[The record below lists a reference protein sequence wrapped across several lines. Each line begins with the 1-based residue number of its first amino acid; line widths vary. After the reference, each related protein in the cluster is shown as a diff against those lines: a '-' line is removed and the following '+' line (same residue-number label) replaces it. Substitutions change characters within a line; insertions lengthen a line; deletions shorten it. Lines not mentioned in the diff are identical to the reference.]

1 MNTTNQTSF
10 QTVLNAL
17 LDTKKEFPHRYL
29 TQFSDMAPLELDA
42 LQEVWPRVSL
52 NRKLSLLEGLESL
65 ADEDTLVNFEDF
77 ARPLLNDPDGLVRIR
92 ALRLMS
98 ESEDSK
104 LTPQLLTMLKADAD
118 LNVRVE
124 AAHVLGFF
132 VALGELEAMSQQA
145 YDQIK
150 AGLLESAKGEDD
162 PHVRRQ
168 ALESLGFSS
177 DEDVIKLI
185 EATLSKVD
193 SEWRTSNLVAMGR
206 SADDRWEEEVLRGL
220 TDEDNRVRKAGVE
233 AAGNL
238 ALKSARLPLLR
249 LLEDEDDDEVAGAAI
264 WSLSQIGG
272 EDVRPYL
279 ENLLDQ
285 TEDDDQIE
293 FLEEAL
299 DNLAFTEDL
308 DRFDLMSFD
317 PEELDD
323 FDLDDGEE

>member
-1 MNTTNQTSF
+1 MNTTNKTSF
-10 QTVLNAL
+10 QTVLDAL
-17 LDTKKEFPHRYL
+17 LDTKKEFPRRYL
-29 TQFSDMAPLELDA
+29 TQFSDMAPLELNA
-42 LQEVWPRVSL
+42 LQDIWSRVAL

-65 ADEDTLVNFEDF
+65 AEEDTLVNFEDF
-77 ARPLLNDPDGLVRIR
+77 ARPLLNDPDGSVRIR

-104 LTPQLLTMLKADAD
+104 LTPQLLTMLKSDAD

-124 AAHVLGFF
+124 AAHTLGFF

-177 DEDVIKLI
+177 DEDVVKLI

-193 SEWRTSNLVAMGR
+193 SEWRTSNLIAMGR

-238 ALKSARLPLLR
+238 ALKTARLPLLR

-272 EDVRPYL
+272 EDVRTYL

-285 TEDDDQIE
+285 TEDEDQIE

-323 FDLDDGEE
+323 LDLDDEEE